1 MKLEIYPRFQIG
13 QKVKAY
19 QNIVYEGEVKSIPI
33 ILYGTIKEI
42 RLQRDFLFGHLMY
55 LYVLD
60 SGEIFNEFSLIER
73 ND

>member
-13 QKVKAY
+13 QKVKTY
-19 QNIVYEGEVKSIPI
+19 QSVVINDEVKSVPI

-60 SGEIFNEFSLIER
+60 SGEVFSEFSLMER

>member
-1 MKLEIYPRFQIG
+1 MKLEVYPRFQIG
-13 QKVKAY
+13 QKVKSY
-19 QNIVYEGEVKSIPI
+19 QNVVIEGEVKSRPI
-33 ILYGTIKEI
+33 TIYGTIKEI

-60 SGEIFNEFSLIER
+60 SGEVFNEFSLMER

>member
-1 MKLEIYPRFQIG
+1 MQMTIYPRFQIG

-19 QNIVYEGEVKSIPI
+19 QSIVIDDEVKSVPYM
-33 ILYGTIKEI
+33 LYGTIKEI

-55 LYVLD
+55 LYVLH
-60 SGEIFNEFSLIER
+60 SGEVFNEFSLMER

>member
-19 QNIVYEGEVKSIPI
+19 QSIVIDDEVKSVPYM
-33 ILYGTIKEI
+33 LYGTIKEI

-60 SGEIFNEFSLIER
+60 SGEVFSEFSLMER